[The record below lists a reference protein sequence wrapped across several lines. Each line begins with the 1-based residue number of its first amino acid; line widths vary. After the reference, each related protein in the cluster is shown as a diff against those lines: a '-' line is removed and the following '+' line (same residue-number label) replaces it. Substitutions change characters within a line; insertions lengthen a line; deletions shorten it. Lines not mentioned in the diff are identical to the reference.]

1 MTSDAADA
9 GANGNRGAVP
19 ALAVEQLEVRLHGSG
34 PSLVGPLAFEI
45 FPGECVGLIGE
56 SGSGKSLT
64 ALSLLDLLPPGL
76 QARGTLRVD
85 GGASLAVGGAAQR
98 ALRGRTLAWMPQD
111 PLASLHPLRRVGAQL
126 AESLRALRGM
136 AGAGAARESRDLF
149 AQLELPDPA
158 TLLQRYPHQLSGGQR
173 QRVLLAIALA
183 GNPRLLI
190 ADEPTSALDPRL
202 AEELL
207 ALLQGLRRDRGLA
220 LLLISHDLPLVARH
234 ADRLAIV
241 QHGQIVETGPTTP
254 LLAAPRHEAT
264 RSLLAAERLPAPQAQ
279 ALGDELLRVEGLTL
293 HYPRATQAA
302 VAAADLQLHAG
313 ECLALLGESGSGKSS
328 LGRALLRLFRGRTAG
343 RITLA
348 GEDLTASR
356 GRTLRRLRGR
366 VGLVFQDPY
375 ASLDPRMRV
384 ADIVAEPLRIH
395 GVGDRATRRER
406 ARRGLAE
413 VGMGEDA
420 MDRYPH
426 QFSGGQRQRIAIAR
440 ALACDPDL
448 LVCDEAVSALD
459 ARHRAEVLAL
469 LAGLK
474 RDRGLALLFI
484 THDLAAARS
493 LGDRIAVMAAGRIV
507 EQGPAVA
514 LLGGARTASA
524 RRLLGLAG
532 ATDVVSIT

>member
-1 MTSDAADA
+1 MNSDPLDA
-9 GANGNRGAVP
+9 GAKATRDATPV
-19 ALAVEQLEVRLHGSG
+19 LAVAGLEVRSHGQG
-34 PSLVGPLAFEI
+34 PALVGPLAFEL
-45 FPGECVGLIGE
+45 FPGECLGLIGE

-85 GGASLAVGGAAQR
+85 GGAPLAVGGAVQR

-126 AESLRALRGM
+126 AESLRALRGLSGT
-136 AGAGAARESRDLF
+136 AAARESRALF
-149 AQLELPDPA
+149 AQLELPDPEV
-158 TLLQRYPHQLSGGQR
+158 LLQRYPHQLSGGQR

-207 ALLQGLRRDRGLA
+207 ALLQGLRRERGLA
-220 LLLISHDLPLVARH
+220 LLLVSHDLPLVARH
-234 ADRLAIV
+234 ADRLAIL
-241 QHGQIVETGPTTP
+241 QGGQLVETGPTAP

-264 RSLLAAERLPAPQAQ
+264 RGLLAAEHLPAPQAQ
-279 ALGDELLRVEGLTL
+279 ALGEELLRTDGLTL

-302 VAAADLQLHAG
+302 VAGADLALHAG

-328 LGRALLRLFRGRTAG
+328 LGRALLRLFRGRMDG
-343 RITLA
+343 RITIA
-348 GEDLTASR
+348 GEDLMASR
-356 GRTLRRLRGR
+356 GPALRRLRGR
-366 VGLVFQDPY
+366 IGLVFQDPY

-395 GVGDRATRRER
+395 GIGDAASRR
-406 ARRGLAE
+406 ARVLQGLAE
-413 VGMGEDA
+413 VGLGAEA
-420 MDRYPH
+420 MNRYPH

-440 ALACDPDL
+440 ALARDPAL
-448 LVCDEAVSALD
+448 VVCDEAVSALD

-484 THDLAAARS
+484 THDLAAARA
-493 LGDRIAVMAAGRIV
+493 LADRIAVMAAGRIV
-507 EQGPAVA
+507 EQGPAVE
-514 LLGGARTASA
+514 LLGGARTPLA
-524 RRLLGLAG
+524 RRLLGLSGAG
-532 ATDVVSIT
+532 DTVAIT

>member
-1 MTSDAADA
+1 MNTGSAPVADSTNA
-9 GANGNRGAVP
+9 GAPMLRVDNV
-19 ALAVEQLEVRLHGSG
+19 EVRLRGREA
-34 PSLVGPLAFEI
+34 SLLGPLSFELHA
-45 FPGECVGLIGE
+45 GECLGLIGE

-76 QARGTLRVD
+76 QARGTLRID
-85 GGASLAVGGAAQR
+85 GGAPIAIGSATQR
-98 ALRGRTLAWMPQD
+98 ALRGRGIAWMPQD

-126 AESLRALRGM
+126 TESLRALRGM
-136 AGAGAARESRDLF
+136 AATDAARESRDLF
-149 AQLELPDPA
+149 VQLELPDPDA
-158 TLLQRYPHQLSGGQR
+158 LLQRYPHQLSGGQR

-183 GNPRLLI
+183 GNPRLLV

-207 ALLQGLRRDRGLA
+207 ALLQGLRRARGLA

-234 ADRLAIV
+234 ADRLAIL
-241 QHGQIVETGPTTP
+241 QGGHLVETNATAT
-254 LLAAPRHEAT
+254 LLAAPRHDAT
-264 RSLLAAERLPAPQAQ
+264 RDLLAAEHLPAPQAQ
-279 ALGDELLRVEGLTL
+279 RPGEELLRTDGLTL
-293 HYPRATQAA
+293 HYPGALQAA
-302 VAAADLQLHAG
+302 VDNADLHLCAG

-343 RITLA
+343 HITLA
-348 GEDLTASR
+348 GEDLMASR
-356 GRTLRRLRGR
+356 GPALRRLRGR

-395 GVGDRATRRER
+395 GLGDPAGRR
-406 ARRGLAE
+406 ARALRGLAE
-413 VGMGEDA
+413 VGLDADA

-440 ALACDPDL
+440 ALACDPAL

-474 RDRGLALLFI
+474 RERGLAVLFI
-484 THDLAAARS
+484 THDLAAARA
-493 LGDRIAVMAAGRIV
+493 LADRIAVMAAGRIV
-507 EQGPAVA
+507 EQGPAAA
-514 LLGGARTASA
+514 LLGGALTLPA
-524 RRLLGLAG
+524 RRLLGLSGAG
-532 ATDVVSIT
+532 DAVAIT